1 MGALGGLAVGC
12 AGALAGAAAG
22 AGAAGAAARWGAG
35 SGGRRAAGRVGAV
48 GAGAVLGA
56 ALGIVL
62 PEGFEALALSA
73 ESLPHWAPGLLLCLG
88 FLLMMLLEAVGPE
101 EGGCSG
107 PEPRSPRRAS
117 PSRPY
122 WGRPA
127 QASRRASQPAE
138 NALRQVG
145 AGAGGGAADFSD
157 PADVGSL
164 EDIQVLSESGRKRAH
179 ADGAASSAPGRVL
192 TGLLVHSLADGL
204 AMGAAAASDNDKV
217 NFSVTLAILLHKA
230 PAAFGLT
237 TYLLN
242 SRWSRA
248 KVVQG
253 AAAFCLASPVG
264 AVLTYLVFRNV
275 PSLASVN
282 GVASALVF
290 SAGTLLHSACMHMI
304 PESLGKRHPNGR
316 EQRLGALGFFLMG
329 MAIPL
334 LADMVHGE

>member
-1 MGALGGLAVGC
+1 MGGLVGLAIGC
-12 AGALAGAAAG
+12 AGALAGAGAG
-22 AGAAGAAARWGAG
+22 AGAAGAAARWGGAA
-35 SGGRRAAGRVGAV
+35 GGRRAAGRVAAVSAV
-48 GAGAVLGA
+48 GSGAVLGA

-62 PEGFEALALSA
+62 PEGFEALALSPD
-73 ESLPHWAPGLLLCLG
+73 SLPHWVPGLLLCLG
-88 FLLMMLLEAVGPE
+88 FLLMMLLEAAGPE

-107 PEPRSPRRAS
+107 PELRGPRLGSP
-117 PSRPY
+117 PRPY

-127 QASRRASQPAE
+127 QTSRRASPPAE
-138 NALRQVG
+138 DALWQVG
-145 AGAGGGAADFSD
+145 GVAGGAGGGDSEL
-157 PADVGSL
+157 GSL
-164 EDIQVLSESGRKRAH
+164 DSLQLAGGGRMRAH
-179 ADGAASSAPGRVL
+179 SDGAASAPGRAL

-204 AMGAAAASDNDKV
+204 AMGAAAVSDNDKV
-217 NFSVTLAILLHKA
+217 NFSITFAILLHKA

-253 AAAFCLASPVG
+253 ATAFALASPVG
-264 AVLTYLVFRNV
+264 AVLTYLVFSNV

-304 PESLGKRHPNGR
+304 PESLGKRHHDGR
-316 EQRLGALGFFLMG
+316 RLRLLGFFVIG

-334 LADMVHGE
+334 LADMVHG